1 MQSNT
6 CKYMGD
12 NMNLSEINVNFDFTT
27 DSERFWEDFWERNSG
42 LGAGG
47 SDPDAASKT
56 LQEYHCLLWSRQLP
70 NGEDM
75 KLTKGTGSY
84 YLTWK
89 DFRFGSDSITASFRY
104 NKYRTMIEMVKVFVP
119 NYKGFME
126 EYIRKSYTIG
136 GSIIFPKR
144 MGGINQ
150 SRGCHP
156 QIKDRWDLTLECIRK
171 FYNGEKNPLTEC
183 FEMDRKFFEL
193 FVDFKGY
200 VDYFFLQDCV
210 SADYSSVLFW
220 LDDEDFN
227 SNPLP
232 QTPTDYVKFIEKEL
246 DFVKKRN
253 ARIEKYIIN

>member
-1 MQSNT
+1 MDL
-6 CKYMGD
+6 K
-12 NMNLSEINVNFDFTT
+12 EINVNFDFTT
-27 DSERFWEDFWERNSG
+27 DSLNFWENFWERNNG

-47 SDPDAASKT
+47 SDPDITSKT
-56 LQEYHCLLWSRQLP
+56 LQEYHCALWSRRLP

-75 KLTKGTGSY
+75 HLIKGSGSY

-104 NKYRTMIEMVKVFVP
+104 NKYKTMIEKIKIFVP
-119 NYKGFME
+119 NYKAFME
-126 EYIRKSYTIG
+126 DYIRKSYTIG

-144 MGGINQ
+144 MRGINQ

-171 FYNGEKNPLTEC
+171 FYNDERTPLTEC
-183 FEMDRKFFEL
+183 FEEDKKFFEL
-193 FVDFKGY
+193 FMDFKGF

-210 SADYSSVLFW
+210 SSDYSSVLFW
-220 LDDEDFN
+220 LENEDFS

-232 QTPTDYVKFIEKEL
+232 KSPNEYVEFIEKEL
-246 DFVKKRN
+246 AFVKKRN
-253 ARIEKYIIN
+253 ERIEGYISNQLEMK